1 MQTTVHNAVRVLRG
15 AFVFRLLIAAVTV
28 VVFVVYRTALP
39 PAEPVTQMAY
49 GGLFLVP
56 SLAGAIFLSIP
67 GLERRLGDKYLPVAL
82 AVAIAAFSLEYAPA
96 YTQTGLQVIVT
107 LRSGRQLTHFWAPT
121 EAILLVLVPCV
132 LGAAVYGV
140 RGAVLS
146 ATLASVIHLAQ
157 GVGFWHSG
165 LPLYGFLALL
175 PLRLGVLYGFPIIA
189 GYLADTRQRE
199 HAALEEANRQLRG
212 YAAMVEQLATSRER
226 VRLAR
231 DLHDTLAH
239 TLSAIVVQL
248 EAVDAL
254 QTSDPPASAV
264 QLKKVRAQARAGL
277 DETRRAIL
285 DLRSSPVEEIGL
297 DGALIKLAKKWDA
310 EFLATGERVPL
321 PAVQANAL
329 YRIAEE
335 ALANAQRHADATRI
349 ALHLD
354 YIDSGGLVLAVEDDG
369 RGFDPDSVEPERVG
383 LTGLYE
389 RAALIGA
396 EVAVESA
403 AERGT
408 RLQVT
413 LDIE

>member
-1 MQTTVHNAVRVLRG
+1 MQTTIRNAIRVLRG
-15 AFVFRLLIAAVTV
+15 AFVFRLLIAALTAV
-28 VVFVVYRTALP
+28 VLVVYGTALP
-39 PAEPVTQMAY
+39 PAEPVAQMAY
-49 GGLFLVP
+49 GGLFLIP
-56 SLAGAIFLSIP
+56 SLVGAIFLSIP
-67 GLERRLGDKYLPVAL
+67 GLERRMGNKYLPVAL

-107 LRSGRQLTHFWAPT
+107 LRSGQQLIHYWAPT
-121 EAILLVLVPCV
+121 EAMLLVLVPCV

-146 ATLASVIHLAQ
+146 ATLASLIHLAQ

-212 YAAMVEQLATSRER
+212 YAATVEQLATSRER

-254 QTSDPPASAV
+254 QANDPPASAA
-264 QLKKVRAQARAGL
+264 QLNKVRAQARAGL

-285 DLRSSPVEEIGL
+285 DLRSSPVEEVGL
-297 DGALIKLAKKWDA
+297 DGALSKLAEKWEA
-310 EFLATGERVPL
+310 EFRPAGER
-321 PAVQANAL
+321 PAP
-329 YRIAEE
+329 RGC
-335 ALANAQRHADATRI
+335 HADRPA
-349 ALHLD
+349 
-354 YIDSGGLVLAVEDDG
+354 SGHDRSGQPGAGG
-369 RGFDPDSVEPERVG
+369 RG
-383 LTGLYE
+383 
-389 RAALIGA
+389 
-396 EVAVESA
+396 
-403 AERGT
+403 
-408 RLQVT
+408 
-413 LDIE
+413 